1 MTIKHMRIL
10 VEVCKKNSMTLA
22 AQSLYMSQ
30 PAVSLAIREMEE
42 YYGVKLFERISR
54 KLYLTEAGER
64 VYQYASHIVAL
75 FEDLETQI
83 KNWDNIGGIRVGASM
98 TVGVHFMP
106 DLIEKFH
113 EKYPGIE
120 TKVTVNS
127 SDVLE
132 EKILQNELDFAV
144 IEGPVH
150 SENLISE
157 TIHEEALCL
166 ICGKNH
172 PFARKKTVKIND
184 LMGQHLLL
192 REKNSGTRQVVD
204 SVFLIHGLNIEPY
217 WESTSTLALIHAV
230 SRGIGISIVPGQF
243 VTSLEK
249 EYPVVILQT
258 EGMSFE
264 RNFNV
269 VYHKNKFLS
278 ASSIYFIQLTKD
290 FFVRKK
296 VQ

>member
-30 PAVSLAIREMEE
+30 PAVSLAIREMED

-54 KLYLTEAGER
+54 KLYLTAAGER

-83 KNWDNIGGIRVGASM
+83 KNWDNIGSIRVGASM
-98 TVGVHFMP
+98 TVGVHYMP
-106 DLIEKFH
+106 DLIEKFQ
-113 EKYPGIE
+113 EKYPSIE

-150 SENLISE
+150 SENLVSE

-166 ICGKNH
+166 ICGKKH
-172 PFARKKTVKIND
+172 PFAQKKIVKISE
-184 LMGQHLLL
+184 LMGQRFLL

-204 SVFLIHGLNIEPY
+204 SLFLLHGLNLEPY

-230 SRGIGISIVPGQF
+230 SRGIGISIVPAQF
-243 VTSLEK
+243 VTSLK
-249 EYPVVILQT
+249 NEYPVATFQT
-258 EGMSFE
+258 EGMSFV

-269 VYHKNKFLS
+269 VYHKNKYLS
-278 ASSIYFIQLTKD
+278 ASSKYFIQLIND
-290 FFVRKK
+290 FFVLENG
-296 VQ
+296 Q

>member
-22 AQSLYMSQ
+22 AHSLYMSQ

-54 KLYLTEAGER
+54 KIYLTEAGER
-64 VYQYASHIVAL
+64 VYQYASHIVTL
-75 FEDLETQI
+75 FEELETQI
-83 KNWDNIGGIRVGASM
+83 KNWDNIGSIRVGASM
-98 TVGVHFMP
+98 TIGVHYMP

-113 EKYPGIE
+113 EKYPSIE

-132 EKILQNELDFAV
+132 SKILHNELDFAV

-150 SENLISE
+150 SDNLILE

-166 ICGKNH
+166 ICGKED
-172 PFARKKTVKIND
+172 PLAKKKTVKIND
-184 LMGQHLLL
+184 LMRQHFLL
-192 REKNSGTRQVVD
+192 REKNSGTRQIVE
-204 SVFLIHGLNIEPY
+204 SVFLIHGFNVDPY

-230 SRGIGISIVPGQF
+230 SRGIGISIVPEQF
-243 VTSLEK
+243 VKSLEK
-249 EYPVVILQT
+249 EYPVKILNVEQL
-258 EGMSFE
+258 SFV

-269 VYHKNKFLS
+269 IYHKDKFLS
-278 ASSIYFIQLTKD
+278 VSSRYLIQLAKEM
-290 FFVRKK
+290 FLI
-296 VQ
+296 